1 MKFPILSKNSV
12 LDLDN
17 DKYSLQE
24 LSNHLEK
31 EQKELDNA
39 IKNGMNKVYISEELF
54 DNIQTCINMLSKL
67 SQEGIDMRRVALRH
81 EKKLIN
87 LGWNWKGY
95 VEFKTMKIEQKKLK
109 KVNED

>member
-1 MKFPILSKNSV
+1 MKFPILSKNVV

-31 EQKELDNA
+31 EQKELNSA
-39 IKNGMNKVYISEELF
+39 IKDGMDKGYVAEELF
-54 DNIQTCINMLSKL
+54 DTIQMCINMLNKL
-67 SQEGIDMRRVALRH
+67 SQDGIDMRRVALRH
-81 EKKLIN
+81 EKKLIK

-95 VEFKTMKIEQKKLK
+95 VEFNTMTMEQKKLK
-109 KVNED
+109 RTNED